1 MYKPNELVGSIGMKK
16 SGVAIKTVITVLSVV
31 FLAGTVLAESIDSVV
46 IDRSEKAYTAFVSLT
61 REMAAEAKPNVDTRK
76 NAEMVKWRK
85 FKKSSRKY
93 ITSGIIKNEY
103 PRSGVEKG
111 VLEVLSKLPTTPIGV
126 TWNGGVAFTA
136 FDYLHA
142 EKTLGVYISNP
153 VEYEKTKIRDLKKD
167 PVSPSSHFRL
177 LLGWK

>member
-1 MYKPNELVGSIGMKK
+1 MKK
-16 SGVAIKTVITVLSVV
+16 SVVGIKIVIAISSVIL
-31 FLAGTVLAESIDSVV
+31 LAGTVLAESIDSVV

-76 NAEMVKWRK
+76 NAEMIKWKK
-85 FKKSSRKY
+85 FKKSYRKH
-93 ITSGIIKNEY
+93 IMSGIIKNEY
-103 PRSGVEKG
+103 PGSKVEKG
-111 VLEVLSKLPTTPIGV
+111 ILEVLSKHPATPISV
-126 TWNGGVAFTA
+126 TWSGGVAFTA

-153 VEYEKTKIRDLKKD
+153 VEYEKTRIRDPKKD
-167 PVSPSSHFRL
+167 PVNPSNHFGQ